1 MKWWD
6 KVKSFFRKEADYLA
20 GKELTTIF
28 DHDKVA
34 FDSKEYDRIRDSFKF
49 YAGEYDKVKYL
60 NSNRELKERDYFH
73 LNMMKEVTRTLADVM
88 VNEDAEIIVISEDSE
103 VNKFVQ
109 SVFDDTKFIR
119 NLKRYIEPMLATGG
133 LSVKPYFDVDEQKID
148 FSWSLADTFIP
159 LRYNTN
165 GISECVIPSVTT
177 EVIDDK
183 KVYYTLLEFHEWQED
198 GYYTITNELYKSDK
212 KGKIGKRVRLNEL
225 YDDLEEVT
233 TYNLFTRPN
242 FSYLQPSG
250 FNNINPESPLGLGIC
265 DNAKTTLQ
273 QINDTYDEFHWEIK
287 QGKRRFLVSD
297 HLTKVRFDENGRPIQ
312 YFDSDTDVFVPIRGE
327 MDDVKHQDLTVS
339 IRATEYITSINK
351 FFATLEMQTGLSSG
365 TFTFDGESVK
375 TATEVVSRDSTTY
388 RTRNSHLNNV
398 EQFVKNL
405 IISTI
410 ELARETFGADGHP
423 LFSGVTPTEK
433 DITVSFDDG
442 VFESRSSELDFWGRA
457 KMLGLASTQ
466 TALIKAFKLTEEE
479 AEKEF
484 NRIKVEQ
491 TLIDPYEQ
499 GKIAESTLLGGME

>member
-6 KVKSFFRKEADYLA
+6 KLKSYFRKEADYLV

-49 YAGEYDKVKYL
+49 YAGEYDKVRYL

-88 VNEDAEIIVISEDSE
+88 VNEDAEITVISEDSE
-103 VNKFVQ
+103 VNKFIQ
-109 SVFDDTKFIR
+109 EVFTDTKFIR

-133 LSVKPYFDVDEQKID
+133 LSVKPYYDVDEDEID

-177 EVIDDK
+177 VADGDK
-183 KVYYTLLEFHEWQED
+183 KLYYTLLEFHEWQED
-198 GYYTITNELYKSDK
+198 GTYTITNELYKSDNK
-212 KGKIGKRVRLNEL
+212 AKVGKRVRLDEL
-225 YDDLEEVT
+225 YEDLEEVT
-233 TYNLFTRPN
+233 TYYNFTRPN
-242 FSYLQPSG
+242 FSYLLPSG

-265 DNAKTTLQ
+265 DNAKTTLK

-327 MDDVKHQDLTVS
+327 MDDVKRQDLTVS
-339 IRATEYITSINK
+339 IRANEYITSINK

-365 TFTFDGESVK
+365 TFTFDGETVK

-398 EQFVKNL
+398 EQFIRDLV
-405 IISTI
+405 ISTI
-410 ELARETFGADGHP
+410 ELARETFGSDGHP
-423 LFSGVTPTEK
+423 LFNGVTPTEEQ
-433 DITVSFDDG
+433 ISVSFDDG
-442 VFESRSSELDFWGRA
+442 VFESRDSELNFWGKA
-457 KMLGLASTQ
+457 KTLGLASTQ
-466 TALIKAFKLTEEE
+466 LAMVKAFKMTDEQAKE
-479 AEKEF
+479 EF
-484 NRIKVEQ
+484 NRIKLEQ
-491 TLIDPYEQ
+491 TLMDPNEQ
-499 GKIAESTLLGGME
+499 QKQAESTLLGGME